1 MNRNAQ
7 GMVAEKNRTYQ
18 FSKAIEDEVQQLCD
32 EAFER
37 GLKAGREETTTPGD
51 PEEEKFDVRCEIE
64 FDVQCD
70 REDFPEALAT
80 KACYLSALRAAVGFG
95 REQGL
100 GYLDIEGDLVD
111 VYDAIVNLEG
121 E

>member
-1 MNRNAQ
+1 MIDPVIKLEIPQNDDEQIAVAAFLKGFRAGQDTAQ
-7 GMVAEKNRTYQ
+7 
-18 FSKAIEDEVQQLCD
+18 
-32 EAFER
+32 
-37 GLKAGREETTTPGD
+37 